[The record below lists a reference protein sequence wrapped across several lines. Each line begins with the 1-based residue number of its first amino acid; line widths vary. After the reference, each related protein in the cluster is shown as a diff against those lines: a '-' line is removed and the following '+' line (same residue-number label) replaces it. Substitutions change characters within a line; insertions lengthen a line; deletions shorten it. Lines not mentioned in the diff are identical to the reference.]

1 MVGYWGYTVY
11 LTYMSL
17 ISAVLGVGFAVVDH
31 NAFAGA
37 VCLLVSGF
45 LDLFDGKVAR
55 TKKNRTEREK
65 KFGMQIDSLADLV
78 AFGVLPAAIGFAIGV
93 NHWWQWLILALFVLC
108 GLVRLAYFNVL
119 EEERQATE
127 GGANTGFIGLP
138 ITTSALIFPLVVIF
152 AEDFG
157 DWFQLI
163 YLLCLSIV
171 GLLFVIRIH
180 IKKPKLPMVIGMVI
194 FGVIVLTFLILR
206 KCNVF

>member
-17 ISAVLGVGFAVVDH
+17 ISAVLGVGFAVVD
-31 NAFAGA
+31 NNYFAGA

-55 TKKNRTEREK
+55 TKKNRTDREK

-78 AFGVLPAAIGFAIGV
+78 AFGVLPAAIGWAIGV

-108 GLVRLAYFNVL
+108 GMVRLAYFNVL
-119 EEERQATE
+119 EEERQAVET
-127 GGANTGFIGLP
+127 GANTGFIGLP
-138 ITTSALIFPLVVIF
+138 ITTSALIFPLIVIF

-157 DWFQLI
+157 EWFQLV
-163 YLLCLSIV
+163 YLICLSIV
-171 GLLFVIRIH
+171 GLLFVIKIH

-194 FGVIVLTFLILR
+194 FGVIVLTILILR

>member
-11 LTYMSL
+11 LTYLSL

-31 NAFAGA
+31 NAFAAA

-55 TKKNRTEREK
+55 TKKNRTDREK

-93 NHWWQWLILALFVLC
+93 DHWWQWLVLALFVLC

-119 EEERQATE
+119 EDERQATE

-138 ITTSALIFPLVVIF
+138 ITTSALIFPLIVIF
-152 AEDFG
+152 EENFG
-157 DWFQLI
+157 EWFQFI
-163 YLLCLSIV
+163 
-171 GLLFVIRIH
+171 
-180 IKKPKLPMVIGMVI
+180 
-194 FGVIVLTFLILR
+194 
-206 KCNVF
+206 

>member
-31 NAFAGA
+31 NYFAGA

-55 TKKNRTEREK
+55 TKKNRTDREK

-78 AFGVLPAAIGFAIGV
+78 AFGVLPAAIGWAIGLEE
-93 NHWWQWLILALFVLC
+93 WWQWLVLALFVLC

-138 ITTSALIFPLVVIF
+138 ITTSALIFPLIVIF

-157 DWFQLI
+157 NWFQLV
-163 YLLCLSIV
+163 YLIALSIV
-171 GLLFVIRIH
+171 GLLFVIRIK
-180 IKKPKLPMVIGMVI
+180 IKKPKLPMVIAMVV
-194 FGVIVLTFLILR
+194 FGIIVLTILILR

>member
-17 ISAVLGVGFAVVDH
+17 ISAVLGVGFAVVD
-31 NAFAGA
+31 NNYFAGA

-55 TKKNRTEREK
+55 TKKNRTDREK

-78 AFGVLPAAIGFAIGV
+78 AFGVLPAAIGWAIGV

-108 GLVRLAYFNVL
+108 GMVRLAYFNVL
-119 EEERQATE
+119 EEERQAVET
-127 GGANTGFIGLP
+127 GANTGFIGLP
-138 ITTSALIFPLVVIF
+138 ITTSALIFPLIVIF

-157 DWFQLI
+157 EWFQLV
-163 YLLCLSIV
+163 YLICLAIV
-171 GLLFVIRIH
+171 GLLFVIKIH

-194 FGVIVLTFLILR
+194 FGVIVLTILILR

>member
-31 NAFAGA
+31 NYFAGA

-55 TKKNRTEREK
+55 TKKNRTDREK

-78 AFGVLPAAIGFAIGV
+78 AFGVLPAAIGWAIGLEK
-93 NHWWQWLILALFVLC
+93 WWQWLILALFVLC

-138 ITTSALIFPLVVIF
+138 ITTSALIFPLIVIF
-152 AEDFG
+152 AEDLG
-157 DWFQLI
+157 DWFQLA
-163 YLLCLSIV
+163 YLIALSIV
-171 GLLFVIRIH
+171 GLLFVVRIK
-180 IKKPKLPMVIGMVI
+180 IKKPKLPMVIAMVV
-194 FGVIVLTFLILR
+194 FGIIVLTILILR

>member
-17 ISAVLGVGFAVVDH
+17 IAAVLGIGFAVVDH

-55 TKKNRTEREK
+55 TKKNRTDREK

-78 AFGVLPAAIGFAIGV
+78 AFGALPAAIGFAIGV

-119 EEERQATE
+119 EEERMESE

-138 ITTSALIFPLVVIF
+138 ITTSALIFPLIVIF

-157 DWFQLI
+157 DWFQLV
-163 YLLCLSIV
+163 YLICLSIV
-171 GLLFVIRIH
+171 GLLFVLRIH
-180 IKKPKLPMVIGMVI
+180 IKKPRLPMVIGMVI
-194 FGVIVLTFLILR
+194 FGAIVLTILILR
-206 KCNVF
+206 KCGVF

>member
-11 LTYMSL
+11 LTYLSL

-55 TKKNRTEREK
+55 TKKNRTDREK

-119 EEERQATE
+119 EDERQAIE

-138 ITTSALIFPLVVIF
+138 ITTSALIFPLIVIF

-157 DWFQLI
+157 EWFQLV
-163 YLLCLSIV
+163 YLICLSIV
-171 GLLFVIRIH
+171 GLLFVIRIK
-180 IKKPKLPMVIGMVI
+180 IKKPKLPMVIAMVV
-194 FGVIVLTFLILR
+194 FGAIVLTILILS

>member
-31 NAFAGA
+31 NYFAGA

-55 TKKNRTEREK
+55 TKKNRTDREK

-78 AFGVLPAAIGFAIGV
+78 AFGVLPAAIGWAIGLEK
-93 NHWWQWLILALFVLC
+93 WWQWLILALFVLC

-138 ITTSALIFPLVVIF
+138 ITTSALIFPLIVIF
-152 AEDFG
+152 AEDLG
-157 DWFQLI
+157 DWFQLA
-163 YLLCLSIV
+163 YLIALSIV
-171 GLLFVIRIH
+171 GLLFVIRIK
-180 IKKPKLPMVIGMVI
+180 IKKPKLPMVIAMVV
-194 FGVIVLTFLILR
+194 FGIIVLTILILR

>member
-17 ISAVLGVGFAVVDH
+17 ISAVLGVGFAVVD
-31 NAFAGA
+31 NNYFAGA

-55 TKKNRTEREK
+55 TKKNRTDREK

-78 AFGVLPAAIGFAIGV
+78 AFGVLPAAIGWAIGV

-108 GLVRLAYFNVL
+108 GMVRLAYFNVL

-138 ITTSALIFPLVVIF
+138 ITTSALIFPLIVIF

-157 DWFQLI
+157 EWFQLV
-163 YLLCLSIV
+163 YLICLSIV
-171 GLLFVIRIH
+171 GLLFVIKIH

-194 FGVIVLTFLILR
+194 FGVIVLTILILR

>member
-31 NAFAGA
+31 NYFAGA

-55 TKKNRTEREK
+55 TKKNRTDREK

-78 AFGVLPAAIGFAIGV
+78 AFGVLPAAIGWAIGLEK
-93 NHWWQWLILALFVLC
+93 WWQWLILALFVLC

-152 AEDFG
+152 AEDLG
-157 DWFQLI
+157 DWFQLA
-163 YLLCLSIV
+163 YLIALSIV
-171 GLLFVIRIH
+171 GLLFVIRIK
-180 IKKPKLPMVIGMVI
+180 IKKPKLPMVIAMVV
-194 FGVIVLTFLILR
+194 FGIIVLTILILR

>member
-17 ISAVLGVGFAVVDH
+17 ISAVLGVGFAVYDH
-31 NAFAGA
+31 NYFAGA

-78 AFGVLPAAIGFAIGV
+78 AFGVLPAAIGWAIGV
-93 NHWWQWLILALFVLC
+93 SHWWQWLILALFVLC

-138 ITTSALIFPLVVIF
+138 ITTSALIFPLIVIF

-157 DWFQLI
+157 EWFRLVYLI
-163 YLLCLSIV
+163 CLSIV
-171 GLLFVIRIH
+171 GLLFVMRIK
-180 IKKPKLPMVIGMVI
+180 IKKPKLPMVICMVI
-194 FGVIVLTFLILR
+194 FGVAVLTLLILR
-206 KCNVF
+206 RCNVF

>member
-1 MVGYWGYTVY
+1 
-11 LTYMSL
+11 MSL

-31 NAFAGA
+31 NYFAGA

-55 TKKNRTEREK
+55 TKKNRTDREK

-78 AFGVLPAAIGFAIGV
+78 AFGVLPAAIGWAIGLEK
-93 NHWWQWLILALFVLC
+93 WWQWLILALFVLC

-138 ITTSALIFPLVVIF
+138 ITTSALIFPLIVIF
-152 AEDFG
+152 AEDLG
-157 DWFQLI
+157 DWFQLA
-163 YLLCLSIV
+163 YLIALSIV
-171 GLLFVIRIH
+171 GLLFVVRIK
-180 IKKPKLPMVIGMVI
+180 IKKPKLPMVIAMVV
-194 FGVIVLTFLILR
+194 FGIIVLTILILR

>member
-17 ISAVLGVGFAVVDH
+17 ISAVLGVGFAVVD
-31 NAFAGA
+31 NNYFAGA

-55 TKKNRTEREK
+55 TKKNRTDREK

-78 AFGVLPAAIGFAIGV
+78 AFGVLPAAIGWAIGV

-108 GLVRLAYFNVL
+108 GMVRLAYFNVL
-119 EEERQATE
+119 EEERQAVET
-127 GGANTGFIGLP
+127 GANTGFIGLP
-138 ITTSALIFPLVVIF
+138 RTTSALILPLIVMF

-157 DWFQLI
+157 EWFQLV
-163 YLLCLSIV
+163 YLICLSIV
-171 GLLFVIRIH
+171 GLLFVIKIH

-194 FGVIVLTFLILR
+194 FGVIVLTILILR

>member
-138 ITTSALIFPLVVIF
+138 ITTSALIFPY
-152 AEDFG
+152 
-157 DWFQLI
+157 Q
-163 YLLCLSIV
+163 YLFIENTLLSKSNV
-171 GLLFVIRIH
+171 
-180 IKKPKLPMVIGMVI
+180 
-194 FGVIVLTFLILR
+194 R
-206 KCNVF
+206 KERP

>member
-11 LTYMSL
+11 LTYLSL
-17 ISAVLGVGFAVVDH
+17 ISAVLGIGFAVVDH

-55 TKKNRTEREK
+55 TKKNRTDREK

-78 AFGVLPAAIGFAIGV
+78 AFGALPAAIGFAIGV
-93 NHWWQWLILALFVLC
+93 THWWQWLVLALFVLC
-108 GLVRLAYFNVL
+108 GMVRLAYFNVL

-138 ITTSALIFPLVVIF
+138 ITTSALIFPLIVIF

-157 DWFQLI
+157 DWFQLV
-163 YLLCLSIV
+163 YLICLSIV

-180 IKKPKLPMVIGMVI
+180 IKKPRLPMVIGMVI
-194 FGVIVLTFLILR
+194 FGLIVLTILILR
-206 KCNVF
+206 KCGVF

>member
-17 ISAVLGVGFAVVDH
+17 VSAVLGVGFAVVDH

-55 TKKNRTEREK
+55 TKKNRTDREK
-65 KFGMQIDSLADLV
+65 KFGMQIDSLSDLV

-93 NHWWQWLILALFVLC
+93 THWWQWLILALFVLC

-119 EEERQATE
+119 EDERMATE

-138 ITTSALIFPLVVIF
+138 ITTSALIFPVIVIF

-157 DWFQLI
+157 EWFQLV
-163 YLLCLSIV
+163 YLISLSIV
-171 GLLFVIRIH
+171 GLLFVLKIH
-180 IKKPKLPMVIGMVI
+180 IKKPKLPAVIAMVV
-194 FGVIVLTFLILR
+194 FGAIVLTILILR
-206 KCNVF
+206 RCNVF

>member
-11 LTYMSL
+11 LTYLSL
-17 ISAVLGVGFAVVDH
+17 ISAVLGVGFAVYDH

-37 VCLLVSGF
+37 VCLLISGF

-55 TKKNRTEREK
+55 TKKNRTDREK

-78 AFGVLPAAIGFAIGV
+78 AFGVLPAAIGFAIGLE
-93 NHWWQWLILALFVLC
+93 HWWQWLVLALFVLC

-138 ITTSALIFPLVVIF
+138 ITTSALIFPLIVIF

-157 DWFQLI
+157 EWFQLV
-163 YLLCLSIV
+163 YLICLSIV
-171 GLLFVIRIH
+171 GLLFVLRIH
-180 IKKPKLPMVIGMVI
+180 IKKPKLPMVIAMVV
-194 FGVIVLTFLILR
+194 FGAAVLTILILR
-206 KCNVF
+206 KCGVF

>member
-11 LTYMSL
+11 LTYLSL

-55 TKKNRTEREK
+55 TKKNRTDREK

-119 EEERQATE
+119 EDERQATE

-138 ITTSALIFPLVVIF
+138 ITTSALIFPLIVIF

-157 DWFQLI
+157 EWFQLV
-163 YLLCLSIV
+163 YLICLSIV
-171 GLLFVIRIH
+171 GLLFVIRIK
-180 IKKPKLPMVIGMVI
+180 IKKPKLPMVIAMVI
-194 FGVIVLTFLILR
+194 FGAIVLTILILR

>member
-55 TKKNRTEREK
+55 TKKNRTDREK

-119 EEERQATE
+119 EDERQATE

-138 ITTSALIFPLVVIF
+138 ITTSALIFPLIVIF
-152 AEDFG
+152 EENFG
-157 DWFQLI
+157 EWFQLV
-163 YLLCLSIV
+163 YLISLSII
-171 GLLFVIRIH
+171 GLLFVVRIK
-180 IKKPKLPMVIGMVI
+180 IKKPKLPMVIAMVI
-194 FGVIVLTFLILR
+194 FGAIVLTILILR
-206 KCNVF
+206 KCGVF

>member
-11 LTYMSL
+11 LTYLSL

-31 NAFAGA
+31 NAFAAA
-37 VCLLVSGF
+37 VCLLISGF

-65 KFGMQIDSLADLV
+65 KYGMQIDSLADLV
-78 AFGVLPAAIGFAIGV
+78 AFGVLPAAIGFATEIE
-93 NHWWQWLILALFVLC
+93 HWWQWLVLALFVLC

-138 ITTSALIFPLVVIF
+138 ITTSALIFPLIVIF
-152 AEDFG
+152 KEDFG
-157 DWFQLI
+157 EWFQLV
-163 YLLCLSIV
+163 YLMSLAIV
-171 GLLFVIRIH
+171 GLLFVIRIKV
-180 IKKPKLPMVIGMVI
+180 KKPKLPMVIGMVI
-194 FGVIVLTFLILR
+194 FGAIVLTILILR
-206 KCNVF
+206 KCGVF

>member
-11 LTYMSL
+11 LTYLSL

-37 VCLLVSGF
+37 VCLLISGF

-78 AFGVLPAAIGFAIGV
+78 AFGVLPAAIGFATEIE
-93 NHWWQWLILALFVLC
+93 HWWQWLVLALFVLC

-119 EEERQATE
+119 EDERQATE

-138 ITTSALIFPLVVIF
+138 ITTSALIFPLIVIF
-152 AEDFG
+152 KEDFG
-157 DWFQLI
+157 EWFQLV
-163 YLLCLSIV
+163 YLITLAIV
-171 GLLFVIRIH
+171 GLLFVVRIRV
-180 IKKPKLPMVIGMVI
+180 KKPKLPMVIGMVI
-194 FGVIVLTFLILR
+194 FGIIVLTILILR